1 MNVLQMLTLA
11 LALAMDAFAV
21 SLGLGVKMGKVRPR
35 QFFRLAWHFGFFQAG
50 MPVLGWMAGTAVREQ
65 IAAFDHWIAFG
76 LLFIIGVKMIKE
88 AFEIQE
94 HALQQDPSKGLSL
107 VALSV
112 ATSIDA
118 LAVGFSFSVLSISI
132 WAPIL
137 VIGLVAAGMTIL
149 GLYWGTKVVQAVQL
163 GPVAEVLGGFV
174 LIGIGVRILIAHG
187 VFS

>member
-50 MPVLGWMAGTAVREQ
+50 MPVLGWNAGTAVREQ

-149 GLYWGTKVVQAVQL
+149 GLYWGTKVVQAVRL